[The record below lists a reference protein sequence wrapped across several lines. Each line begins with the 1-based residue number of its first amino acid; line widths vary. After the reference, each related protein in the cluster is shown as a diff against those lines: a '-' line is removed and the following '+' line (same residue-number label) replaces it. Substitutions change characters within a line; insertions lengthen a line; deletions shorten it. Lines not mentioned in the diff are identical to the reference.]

1 MYDRCLWILE
11 QYGLTAKT
19 SSRGR
24 GVLLYETEEGW
35 VSIREYGGTRKKLEQ
50 QYALMEKLRNAG
62 FPRLDRLH
70 RIQEGEL
77 QRSGGKQLRAPGLVS
92 GEGM

>member
-1 MYDRCLWILE
+1 MYDRGLWILE

-35 VSIREYGGTRKKLEQ
+35 VSIREYGGTMITMGSDAHSVENVGNGIPQ
-50 QYALMEKLRNAG
+50 ACALAQKAG
-62 FPRLDRLH
+62 FEKVTVFQNRKPQQFD
-70 RIQEGEL
+70 I
-77 QRSGGKQLRAPGLVS
+77 V
-92 GEGM
+92 

>member
-1 MYDRCLWILE
+1 MYDRGLWILE

-62 FPRLDRLH
+62 FPRMDRLH
-70 RIQEGEL
+70 RNQEGEL
-77 QRSGGKQLRAPGLVS
+77 ISRDREENSYVLRD
-92 GEGM
+92 